1 MLRQVLRTL
10 ESGEA
15 LDATEIARRVGS
27 KTDIVLLMLT
37 TLERQ
42 GRVRR
47 WSTGAQCNQGC
58 GGCDGEVEL
67 FALSTAAGQTDP
79 ATRQN

>member
-27 KTDIVLLMLT
+27 KTDVVLMMLT

-47 WSTGAQCNQGC
+47 WSTGAQCKQGC
-58 GGCDGEVEL
+58 GGCEGEVEL
-67 FALSTAAGQTDP
+67 FALSMRTTSTD
-79 ATRQN
+79 ATKN